1 MLAKAVHS
9 TWWIQVSRFG
19 AESRVAC
26 RRRRGIADGA
36 IATLFLRHME
46 KSSLPGVRRA
56 LPDLTQVSGAA
67 AAPRSLAERPLPAP
81 MEGVGLDDMALE
93 AALDGFLPPGGSSTR
108 VRDDHCVY
116 GGLNFVSFVTSIDQ
130 QVRR

>member
-1 MLAKAVHS
+1 MDTGLPFWRGISLRLEAPN
-9 TWWIQVSRFG
+9 RY
-19 AESRVAC
+19 
-26 RRRRGIADGA
+26 RRRRNRNFTSPAYVKMP
-36 IATLFLRHME
+36 R
-46 KSSLPGVRRA
+46 VRRA

>member
-1 MLAKAVHS
+1 MALGSCARNLVDPRGRRPCRAHRVDQVRRQRTARIGQPLQAVAS
-9 TWWIQVSRFG
+9 TVFPLGFHQLTPQRRHG
-19 AESRVAC
+19 GE
-26 RRRRGIADGA
+26 RRRA
-36 IATLFLRHME
+36 
-46 KSSLPGVRRA
+46 VR
-56 LPDLTQVSGAA
+56 
-67 AAPRSLAERPLPAP
+67 
-81 MEGVGLDDMALE
+81 LDDVALE

>member
-1 MLAKAVHS
+1 M
-9 TWWIQVSRFG
+9 
-19 AESRVAC
+19 ESRVAC
-26 RRRRGIADGA
+26 RRRTGIADGA
-36 IATLFLRHME
+36 IATLFLRVE
-46 KSSLPGVRRA
+46 KSGLPGVRRA

-81 MEGVGLDDMALE
+81 MEAVRLDDVALE

-130 QVRR
+130 QV

>member
-9 TWWIQVSRFG
+9 GYRSPVLARNLASLAG
-19 AESRVAC
+19 A
-26 RRRRGIADGA
+26 GIADGA

-46 KSSLPGVRRA
+46 KSGLPGVRRA

-81 MEGVGLDDMALE
+81 MEAVRLDDVALE

-108 VRDDHCVY
+108 VRDDHCAY

>member
-1 MLAKAVHS
+1 
-9 TWWIQVSRFG
+9 
-19 AESRVAC
+19 
-26 RRRRGIADGA
+26 
-36 IATLFLRHME
+36 ME
-46 KSSLPGVRRA
+46 KSGLPGVRRA

-81 MEGVGLDDMALE
+81 MEAVRLDAMALE

>member
-1 MLAKAVHS
+1 MDA
-9 TWWIQVSRFG
+9 
-19 AESRVAC
+19 
-26 RRRRGIADGA
+26 
-36 IATLFLRHME
+36 
-46 KSSLPGVRRA
+46 
-56 LPDLTQVSGAA
+56 
-67 AAPRSLAERPLPAP
+67 
-81 MEGVGLDDMALE
+81 VGLDDVALE

>member
-1 MLAKAVHS
+1 M
-9 TWWIQVSRFG
+9 
-19 AESRVAC
+19 ESRVAC
-26 RRRRGIADGA
+26 RRRIADGA

-46 KSSLPGVRRA
+46 KSGLPGVRRA

-81 MEGVGLDDMALE
+81 MEAVRLDDVALE